1 MANRIEYILAEPYEF
16 LNFENSSSIIS
27 VLIYENMLFRLGIG
41 QNAIHIESFDGW
53 LWLEYASMAHT
64 FKYGEIP
71 LFLLFVVV
79 AVRIDGK
86 MINTSSAA
94 IAAKSGKKESKENN
108 KAPNILRSLSLFQRK
123 VKEMP
128 WRAQNQQIDW
138 LAQKK
143 SWKTKQERKSFL
155 EVKAK
160 YDKMKRRKY
169 YRQNFFSAIF
179 PFLSYS
185 RCRFRSWLFLYFY
198 WYSFFFFAPSSYFST
213 SVLFAF
219 HSLALCAFVSFLDCK
234 FAVECFADFFCFLFL
249 LPLFSFSLFHYGSL
263 FQLCALHISAQT
275 NTHRKVLNFI
285 QDFYLIRITY
295 ISNNSFCCCRRSSEC
310 FARAPFHQTENF
322 GIVCDFRFL
331 LLLYGRHFQ
340 LLFRHFLQFLSS
352 AHFFFLSFFRL
363 YYIWFLFVCH
373 WRSTDGFWWLYCAIC
388 LLACLL
394 SISCPTIPRIS
405 EERAWYAENHSQS
418 MSVELCT
425 QKQAPRISPSF
436 STRSLSHTISL

>member
-1 MANRIEYILAEPYEF
+1 
-16 LNFENSSSIIS
+16 
-27 VLIYENMLFRLGIG
+27 
-41 QNAIHIESFDGW
+41 
-53 LWLEYASMAHT
+53 
-64 FKYGEIP
+64 
-71 LFLLFVVV
+71 
-79 AVRIDGK
+79 
-86 MINTSSAA
+86 
-94 IAAKSGKKESKENN
+94 
-108 KAPNILRSLSLFQRK
+108 
-123 VKEMP
+123 MP

-143 SWKTKQERKSFL
+143 VEKQSKNAKVFLKWKQNTTKWKEGNTTDKTFFL
-155 EVKAK
+155 
-160 YDKMKRRKY
+160 R
-169 YRQNFFSAIF
+169 FF
-179 PFLSYS
+179 
-185 RCRFRSWLFLYFY
+185 LFYLILAAAFALDFFFTFTDIP
-198 WYSFFFFAPSSYFST
+198 SFFFAPSSYFST

-352 AHFFFLSFFRL
+352 AHFFFFLSFAYIIFGFCSFAIDDRRMVFDDCTVLYACSLAYFLFHVRLYREYRKNARDMPKIILNQCPLNYAHKNKHHAFRL
-363 YYIWFLFVCH
+363 AFPLVLSLTQSH
-373 WRSTDGFWWLYCAIC
+373 STM
-388 LLACLL
+388 
-394 SISCPTIPRIS
+394 
-405 EERAWYAENHSQS
+405 H
-418 MSVELCT
+418 T
-425 QKQAPRISPSF
+425 QTHIQ
-436 STRSLSHTISL
+436 

>member
-1 MANRIEYILAEPYEF
+1 MKSTKSTNRLTGAKKVEKQSKNAKVFLKWKQNTTKWKEGNTTDKTFFLRFFLFYLILAAAF
-16 LNFENSSSIIS
+16 ALDF
-27 VLIYENMLFRLGIG
+27 F
-41 QNAIHIESFDGW
+41 F
-53 LWLEYASMAHT
+53 T
-64 FKYGEIP
+64 FTDIP
-71 LFLLFVVV
+71 
-79 AVRIDGK
+79 
-86 MINTSSAA
+86 S
-94 IAAKSGKKESKENN
+94 
-108 KAPNILRSLSLFQRK
+108 
-123 VKEMP
+123 
-128 WRAQNQQIDW
+128 
-138 LAQKK
+138 
-143 SWKTKQERKSFL
+143 
-155 EVKAK
+155 
-160 YDKMKRRKY
+160 
-169 YRQNFFSAIF
+169 
-179 PFLSYS
+179 
-185 RCRFRSWLFLYFY
+185 
-198 WYSFFFFAPSSYFST
+198 FFFAPSSYFST

-436 STRSLSHTISL
+436 STRSLSHTISLYNAHTDTHSIARKM